1 MKLNNNEKIPF
12 KRQSDIFIKN
22 NELTS
27 HKHHTYEQL
36 TYKTISINLKKN
48 LSGLNLEIK

>member
-12 KRQSDIFIKN
+12 NRQSDIFIKN

-27 HKHHTYEQL
+27 HKHHTYEQR
-36 TYKTISINLKKN
+36 
-48 LSGLNLEIK
+48 IKPFW